1 MELWQERFDSAV
13 GPILL
18 VTSQDKLYSLDFE
31 GYQDR
36 MLRLLWKRYGSVQL
50 LAGRSPSRAFKA
62 VKSYFAGML
71 DAFQSVSLGIDG
83 TNFQNQVWR
92 ELMHIKPGA
101 TSSYGAIA
109 EKMGKPGAS
118 RAVGMANRS
127 NPIALAIPCHRV
139 IAANGSLGGFA
150 GGIEKKEW
158 LLNHE
163 RKWA

>member
-1 MELWQERFDSAV
+1 MELWQECFDSAV

-18 VTSQDKLYSLDFE
+18 VTSEDRLYSLDFQ

-36 MLRLLWKRYGSVQL
+36 MLRLLRKRHGSVQL
-50 LAGRSPSRAFKA
+50 SARRSPSRALKA
-62 VKSYFAGML
+62 LRSYFAGML
-71 DAFQSVSLGIDG
+71 EAFQSVPLRVDG
-83 TNFQNQVWR
+83 TDFQNQVWR
-92 ELMHIKPGA
+92 ELMHIKPGT

-150 GGIEKKEW
+150 GGVEKKEW

>member
-18 VTSQDKLYSLDFE
+18 VTSQGRLYSLDFQ

-36 MLRLLWKRYGSVQL
+36 MLRLLRKRHGPVQL
-50 LAGRSPSRAFKA
+50 SNRRGPSQAFKA
-62 VKSYFAGML
+62 LGSYFAGVL
-71 DAFQSVSLGIDG
+71 DAFQRVPLSADG
-83 TNFQNQVWR
+83 TEFQNQVWR
-92 ELMHIKPGA
+92 ELMQIKPGT

-109 EKMGKPGAS
+109 EKIGKPGAS